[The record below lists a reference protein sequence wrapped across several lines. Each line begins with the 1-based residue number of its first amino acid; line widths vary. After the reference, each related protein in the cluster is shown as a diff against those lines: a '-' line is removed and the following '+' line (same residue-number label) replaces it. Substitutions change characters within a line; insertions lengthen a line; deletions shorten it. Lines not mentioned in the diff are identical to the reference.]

1 MNIRVAGFMARWI
14 GFLAIL
20 SSLVSVL
27 PGQAAAQDAGLLA
40 SAERITRLVADGR
53 NIDAVETMKKTFEAT
68 PPDARQGFFVF
79 AAHMCVAL
87 SDIDC
92 AVHFVAHDLVKDL
105 KAGDVHPS
113 VIGYRTLLAWYI
125 GLTTGSPGPAEH
137 VFDRGF
143 PVEVIN
149 PANSP
154 VLFAEFHLL
163 AARQSRLAFDFEASR
178 DYLDKAL
185 ASALVLQIE
194 RFDAPRL
201 LVRIAGQLLDNYD
214 AERALRLVA
223 AAEPVLQTIPPDSL
237 LNFDFLQLRA
247 TLNGYRKDFAAAS
260 RDLRLAI
267 SLLDRLQLKPDLAA
281 YLKATTYNYLLGTEA
296 LRGDR
301 SAVND
306 LLQSHPLLAAKPT
319 ILKRGHFDNESE
331 FNFAVAEE
339 FVRFFLNDRTDA
351 GWSELL
357 KTTPKWT
364 TDPERLAE
372 VRAFGQA
379 AAGLALARMHKPG
392 ARREFIEAARM
403 RLGTLQQRYRQSKYS
418 SPLPYWTDQL
428 LLEFALASTLSEGT
442 PDYEL
447 VLGAHIVV
455 TRSIETS
462 PDDVLAS
469 QAIQASDERKRVV
482 QALRTIDH
490 QRSAWEKARL
500 AALAQRLASP
510 DTTPS
515 DKAFKQRFDIVR
527 TASDFTEQ
535 QRRLRAALSDQTGQ
549 GNGGL
554 VTSLATLKELL
565 LPDEA
570 LVFYVPMLDHTGKI
584 CVRSDR
590 IVSSLQQLRDSDT
603 TDVRLLRAALTAAH
617 PPSVEADSQY
627 PADAAV
633 RLGKLLFGGLEDCLR
648 SVRRVYHLASGGML
662 AQIPPGSLLKEV
674 PPRLG
679 AGFDLRAARWLV
691 REHSFIKTSS
701 IDAFVATKKLSK
713 YKRATLDYLG
723 VGDPVLARTNVL
735 ASLGELP
742 ETSEELQRVGR
753 LFERSK
759 VRILRRDAA
768 NEENFRL
775 QPLSEFDVIHFA
787 THGLVR
793 EEVPGLP
800 EPSLVL
806 TTDPRSDPKGGDAFN
821 DGLLT
826 TSQIASLSLR
836 TRLVVLSACNSARYE
851 ASIVESGIQGLS
863 TAFAIAGVPSTI
875 AALWPI
881 ESSLT
886 RDLIVATFQ
895 AARGDSGMPI
905 ADALATAM
913 RKHLDGPSPRPL
925 LHPRFWSALVVLGD
939 GSMKLNATDQ
949 GTARD
954 LAAFAEIDM
963 AKSEEILSAAPFG
976 SDFASSTIGP
986 WNGKRSPSL
995 IRRQR
1000 PDGSTK
1006 WEVSDVEI
1014 GAGPAAATDQAIY
1027 AAGYIAVLPPAS
1039 GVSVPVLRQLTPDG
1053 KVSWTRRLPSD
1064 GSSTMVMALGTTPD
1078 RMALALVGPTLGKST
1093 NTDYYVAWIDPT
1105 GAEAGR
1111 MAFAVATNKS
1121 SSLSGVLA
1129 GGGAVRL
1136 AIVNHGPVPGDRV
1149 DHFNGYGVPQFCVKG
1164 DAADM
1169 VFFDVGSMRETG
1181 RTRIGRFNARSALA
1195 TDDGWL
1201 VVGSLRDGCGLDT
1214 RAAAFKVKADGAIQ
1228 EMWRD
1233 RSPFATYAQALRRVG
1248 KAFEIVG
1255 RSRRSVAVREGGVP
1269 PAMPDFASLRWG
1281 NEAYVSDEVFAVRLS
1296 EQGKEER
1303 TDFVAAGLPI
1313 APMGMVSTPRGSVIH
1328 GTIGSRP
1335 LWIRR

>member
-1 MNIRVAGFMARWI
+1 MKIRVAGLVGRWAGI
-14 GFLAIL
+14 LATL
-20 SSLVSVL
+20 SSLVVL
-27 PGQAAAQDAGLLA
+27 PGQAAAQDAALLA
-40 SAERITRLVADGR
+40 SADRIMRLVADGR
-53 NIDAVETMKKTFEAT
+53 NIDAVDAMKTTFDAA
-68 PPDARQGFFVF
+68 PPASRQAFFVF

-87 SDIDC
+87 SDVDC
-92 AVHFVAHDLVKDL
+92 ALHFAAHDSVKEL
-105 KAGDVHPS
+105 KAADTHPT
-113 VIGYRTLLAWYI
+113 VVGYRTLLAWYV
-125 GLTTGSPGPAEH
+125 GFMTGSLRPGEH

-143 PVEVIN
+143 PIEAIN
-149 PANSP
+149 PSSTP
-154 VLFAEFHLL
+154 VLFAEFQLL
-163 AARQSRLAFDFEASR
+163 AARQSRGAHDFEASR
-178 DYLDKAL
+178 DHVDKAL

-223 AAEPVLQTIPPDSL
+223 AADPVLQMIPPDSL
-237 LNFDFLQLRA
+237 LNFDFLRLRA

-260 RDLRLAI
+260 RDLRSAI
-267 SLLDRLQLKPDLAA
+267 SLLDRLQLKPDLAT
-281 YLKATTYNYLLGTEA
+281 YLKASTYNYLLGTEV

-301 SAVND
+301 AAVTD
-306 LLQSHPLLAAKPT
+306 LLQSHPLLAAKAA

-339 FVRFFLNDRTDA
+339 FARFFLNDRSET
-351 GWSELL
+351 GWSDLL
-357 KTTPKWT
+357 KMPPRWT
-364 TDPERLAE
+364 TDPERIAE
-372 VRAFGQA
+372 THAFGQA
-379 AAGLALARMHKPG
+379 AVGLALARTDKPE

-403 RLGTLQQRYRQSKYS
+403 RLGALQHRYRQSKYS

-428 LLEFALASTLSEGT
+428 LLEFALASTLSEAT

-469 QAIQASDERKRVV
+469 QAIQATDERKRVV
-482 QALRTIDH
+482 QTLSTIGH

-500 AALAQRLASP
+500 AALAKRLSSQ

-515 DKAFKQRFDIVR
+515 DKAFKQRFDIVY
-527 TASDFTEQ
+527 TASDFAEH
-535 QRRLRAALSDQTGQ
+535 QRRLRAVLADQTGQ

-570 LVFYVPMLDHTGKI
+570 LVFYVPMLDRTGKI

-590 IVSSLQQLRDSDT
+590 VVSSLQQLRDSDT

-648 SVRRVYHLASGGML
+648 SVRRVYHLASGGVL
-662 AQIPPGSLLKEV
+662 AQIPPGALLTEV

-691 REHSFIKTSS
+691 RNHAFIKTSS

-723 VGDPVLARTNVL
+723 VGDPVLAARTHAL

-753 LFERSK
+753 LFESSK

-775 QPLSEFDVIHFA
+775 QPLSEFDVLHFA

-806 TTDPRSDPKGGDAFN
+806 TPDPKGGDGFN

-826 TSQIASLSLR
+826 TSQIAALSLR
-836 TRLVVLSACNSARYE
+836 TRLVILSACNSARYE
-851 ASIVESGIQGLS
+851 ASIIDSGIQGLS

-895 AARGDSGMPI
+895 AARGDSAMPI

-939 GSMKLNATDQ
+939 GSMKLGATDR
-949 GTARD
+949 AAPRE
-954 LAAFAEIDM
+954 LAAFADVDM
-963 AKSEEILSAAPFG
+963 AKSEEILSATPFD

-995 IRRQR
+995 VRRQR
-1000 PDGSTK
+1000 PDGTTK
-1006 WEVSDVEI
+1006 WEVSDFDI
-1014 GAGPAAATDQAIY
+1014 GAGPTAATDQAIY
-1027 AAGYIAVLPPAS
+1027 AAGYVTVSPPES
-1039 GVSVPVLRQLTPDG
+1039 GVSVPILRQLTPDG
-1053 KVSWTRRLPSD
+1053 RVSWTRRLPSD
-1064 GSSTMVMALGTTPD
+1064 GSSTMVMALATTPD
-1078 RMALALVGPTLGKST
+1078 RMAVALVGPTLGKNAST
-1093 NTDYYVAWIDPT
+1093 DFHLARIDAT

-1111 MAFAVATNKS
+1111 MGLAFASSKS

-1129 GGGAVRL
+1129 GDGAARL
-1136 AIVNHGPVPGDRV
+1136 AIVNHGPMPGDQVSR
-1149 DHFNGYGVPQFCVKG
+1149 FNGYGVPQICVQG
-1164 DAADM
+1164 DAADI
-1169 VFFDVGSMRETG
+1169 VFFDVEPMRETG
-1181 RTRIGRFNARSALA
+1181 RVRVDRFNVRSALA

-1214 RAAAFKVKADGAIQ
+1214 RAAAFKVKADGAVQ

-1233 RSPFATYAQALRRVG
+1233 RSPFVTYAEALRRVG

-1255 RSRRSVAVREGGVP
+1255 RSQRSVAVREERSPVT
-1269 PAMPDFASLRWG
+1269 MPDFARLRFG
-1281 NEAYVSDEVFAVRLS
+1281 NEAYVSDEVFSVRLS
-1296 EQGKEER
+1296 EQGKEEGK
-1303 TDFVAAGLPI
+1303 DFVAAGLPI
-1313 APMGMVSTPRGSVIH
+1313 APMGMVSTRDRSVIH
-1328 GTIGSRP
+1328 GTVGSRP
-1335 LWIRR
+1335 LWLSR